1 MRSAGRMARM
11 GEKRCLQSIG
21 GTPEGRRP
29 LGGIPLLCKELL
41 VSKQLICSLLVADV
55 LGG

>member
-1 MRSAGRMARM
+1 MARM

-21 GTPEGRRP
+21 GKPEGRRP
-29 LGGIPLLCKELL
+29 LGGIPLICKELL
-41 VSKQLICSLLVADV
+41 VSKKLICSLVVAGL